1 MPRKIIA
8 FIALLI
14 LLSNSFAQE
23 ESIRT
28 KPVDTNVSNSPI
40 PVSTDSTLRS
50 SRNDSLLKISHY
62 PFPYFIEG
70 DAIKVTIYP
79 DSALFLNG
87 FYTIDKSGY
96 VDLPILGL
104 VPIKG
109 KTRNEFIDFLKKEYS
124 DYLRY
129 PNINV
134 NSYMRVSFFGGFYR
148 PGLYWV
154 ENRNSLWDALQ
165 LAGGVNREDG
175 LKKIRWERDGK
186 IISYNVIKDFQT
198 GNSLQS
204 MGFKS
209 GDQLCVTFKPKELFW
224 GTFRQE
230 VLPLFTF
237 TLSSLVTAAS
247 LYQAYKI
254 YNKE

>member
-1 MPRKIIA
+1 MPGK
-8 FIALLI
+8 FITFTALFLF
-14 LLSNSFAQE
+14 LSISSAQE
-23 ESIRT
+23 VSV
-28 KPVDTNVSNSPI
+28 KLGSAGTNVTPSPTTI
-40 PVSTDSTLRS
+40 TPDSKVQS
-50 SRNDSLLKISHY
+50 SQNDSLLKNSPY
-62 PFPYFIEG
+62 PFPYFNEG
-70 DAIKVTIYP
+70 DAIKITIYP
-79 DSALFLNG
+79 DSSLFLNG

-104 VPIKG
+104 VPVKG

-134 NSYMRVSFFGGFYR
+134 NTYMRVSFFGGFYK

-154 ENRNSLWDALQ
+154 ENRNSLWDAMQ

-175 LKKIRWERDGK
+175 LKMIRWERDGK
-186 IISYNVIKDFQT
+186 VISYNVIGDFQS

-209 GDQLCVTFKPKELFW
+209 GDQLCVTFRPKEQFW
-224 GTFRQE
+224 DTFRE
-230 VLPLFTF
+230 DVLPLFAF
-237 TLSSLVTAAS
+237 TLSSLTTAAS
-247 LYQAYKI
+247 IYQAYRI
-254 YNKE
+254 YTRE

>member
-1 MPRKIIA
+1 MPRISIA
-8 FIALLI
+8 FIACFLFMST
-14 LLSNSFAQE
+14 LSAQE
-23 ESIRT
+23 VSVKMEPSGTSVTPNPAPI
-28 KPVDTNVSNSPI
+28 KP
-40 PVSTDSTLRS
+40 DSTLHS
-50 SRNDSLLKISHY
+50 SQSDSLSRKSPY
-62 PFPYFIEG
+62 PFPYFNEG
-70 DAIKVTIYP
+70 DAIKITIFP
-79 DSALFLNG
+79 DSSLFLNG

-134 NSYMRVSFFGGFYR
+134 SSYMRVSFFGGFYR

-154 ENRNSLWDALQ
+154 ENRNSLWDAMQ

-175 LKKIRWERDGK
+175 LKMIRWERDGK
-186 IISYNVIKDFQT
+186 VISYNVIQDFQS

-209 GDQLCVTFKPKELFW
+209 GDQLCVTFKPKEQFW
-224 GTFRQE
+224 DTFRQE
-230 VLPLFTF
+230 VLPLFAF
-237 TLSSLVTAAS
+237 TLSSLTTAAS
-247 LYQAYKI
+247 LYQAYRI
-254 YNKE
+254 YTRE

>member
-1 MPRKIIA
+1 MLKKHIA
-8 FIALLI
+8 VITFFLLF
-14 LLSNSFAQE
+14 STSFAQE
-23 ESIRT
+23 VSVKT
-28 KPVDTNVSNSPI
+28 GSVNTNVTSSPI
-40 PVSTDSTLRS
+40 PINHDSTS
-50 SRNDSLLKISHY
+50 QSPRNDSLKNTNPY
-62 PFPYFIEG
+62 PFPYFKEG
-70 DAIKVTIYP
+70 DAIKITIYP
-79 DSALFLNG
+79 DSVLFLNG

-96 VDLPILGL
+96 VNLPILGL
-104 VPIKG
+104 VPVID

-165 LAGGVNREDG
+165 LAGGINREDG
-175 LKKIRWERDGK
+175 LKKLRWERDGK
-186 IISYNVIKDFQT
+186 IISYNVIQDFQS

-209 GDQLCVTFKPKELFW
+209 GDQLCVTFKPKQQFW
-224 GTFRQE
+224 ETFRQE

-247 LYQAYKI
+247 LYQAYRL
-254 YNKE
+254 YTEE